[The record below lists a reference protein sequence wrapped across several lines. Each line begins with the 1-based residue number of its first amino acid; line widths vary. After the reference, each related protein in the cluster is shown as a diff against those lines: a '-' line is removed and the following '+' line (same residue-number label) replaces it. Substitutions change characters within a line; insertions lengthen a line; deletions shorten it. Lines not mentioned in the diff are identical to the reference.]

1 MALLR
6 GKWTV
11 AWKYWSS
18 PSSTARY
25 RKQKQFYK
33 KQGTIV
39 WAKEVEQQQQ
49 QRWWTCD
56 VIVGVEPWKKIVRS
70 RVINFSSS
78 WKEKKRPFVSN
89 LKPEQRD
96 FCPKRLKLWCH
107 ISNSDLFSGE
117 DVFFFIYFPSR
128 CVCLKDSAARIFP
141 NFHAT
146 TENRTH
152 VSRVSPDWDLW
163 RMLYRLSYCG
173 CGLWEWGK
181 LDLTVTNSTISLT
194 RQDSSARNCMD
205 VGKLMGFIDS
215 AP

>member
-1 MALLR
+1 MN
-6 GKWTV
+6 
-11 AWKYWSS
+11 YFS
-18 PSSTARY
+18 
-25 RKQKQFYK
+25 K
-33 KQGTIV
+33 KTILPKTIV
-39 WAKEVEQQQQ
+39 WVKEVEQQQQ

-56 VIVGVEPWKKIVRS
+56 VIVGVEPWKKVVRS

-78 WKEKKRPFVSN
+78 WKEKKRPFVSD

-146 TENRTH
+146 TENQTH
-152 VSRVSPDWDLW
+152 VTRVSPDWDLK
-163 RMLYRLSYCG
+163 RMLFRLSYCG
-173 CGLWEWGK
+173 CSLWDWGK
-181 LDLTVTNSTISLT
+181 LDCTVTKSTISQL
-194 RQDSSARNCMD
+194 DKIPVPGIAWK
-205 VGKLMGFIDS
+205 VGKLMGVIDS